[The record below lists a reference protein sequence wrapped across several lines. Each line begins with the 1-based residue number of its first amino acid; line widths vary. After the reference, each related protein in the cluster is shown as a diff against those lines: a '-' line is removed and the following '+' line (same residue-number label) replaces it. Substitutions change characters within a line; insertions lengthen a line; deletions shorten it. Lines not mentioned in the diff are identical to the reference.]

1 MLHDATANGRRSLR
15 KMSHWTL
22 PGWLQKGQVKS
33 VSSCFL
39 GFAVSLEVLDFLFP
53 IANSLV
59 LVVVL
64 LLVMTTTTDLERR
77 WTREGEAQRAA
88 DGACDELRCVAYGR
102 GVYLYT
108 QLLES
113 DTR

>member
-1 MLHDATANGRRSLR
+1 MLHDATVNGRHSLR

-59 LVVVL
+59 LVMVLL

-77 WTREGEAQRAA
+77 
-88 DGACDELRCVAYGR
+88 
-102 GVYLYT
+102 
-108 QLLES
+108 
-113 DTR
+113 